1 MISDETEVLTLLQI
15 LSQIRQNERIAT
27 NLANEYI
34 SIEPKGILQSI
45 KRFIRGENRK
55 DNLSAVNTIFQRGFD
70 LLQNKIHL
78 DEKVE
83 HFLQH
88 MYNAI
93 QGVANLR
100 STYENDSIT
109 LAKIDVT
116 LQMVSR
122 KLELM
127 RERIRS
133 KSQIQVNLN

>member
-1 MISDETEVLTLLQI
+1 MNSDETEVLTLLQI

-27 NLANEYI
+27 NLPNEYI
-34 SIEPKGILQSI
+34 SIEPKGILQSL

-70 LLQNKIHL
+70 LLQNKIHV

-100 STYENDSIT
+100 STYEHDITT
-109 LAKIDVT
+109 LAKIDVI

-122 KLELM
+122 KLESM
-127 RERIRS
+127 RENMRK
-133 KSQIQVNLN
+133 KSSDSVLM